1 MFQDLRLPDRGDG
14 LMGGSRRDNSET
26 TLVQSR
32 LQRRRQHELMFQDLL
47 AARGFEHL
55 ELPMVMPQE
64 RFRSLCDGRLLL
76 PAGPGFR
83 DPAGVDWV
91 LRSDMTAFSAQ
102 FVRSRVARSG
112 ASILRLGYAG
122 SVLSYP
128 QVPAHYGREEGLG
141 PSTASEVRGHGLHHP
156 YLESHELGA
165 EIIGQLGDDEEL
177 ETLDLALQAAMALGF
192 AECLVVLGHT
202 AVTESLLDHAAGHG
216 FDRSQVLRSIACCD
230 EGRLDSIPGFD
241 EIKNSAV
248 VISGLERMA
257 RRVQDRSSRV
267 RVVLDPLLVRPQ
279 GFYSGLTFEIH
290 AIFADEQ
297 GSRRLVRVGA
307 GGRYDELFRHYQVPV
322 SACGFK
328 ICDPLV
334 IESELRQRFHAVNTP
349 GSLSD
354 GSLIPLRIAVPKGR
368 LMGRVLGA
376 FAAVGILPD
385 SDPETSRQLVL
396 KSTCGLYEF
405 LIVKNSDVPAFV
417 ESGTADLGIVGSDVL
432 EECGSQIA
440 RPMTFSFGQTRIC
453 LAGRQEQRVLLEN
466 QRATPVVVASKYPR
480 MAARELSRLGMDS
493 EILPLSGSVE
503 LASVIGLADAIVD
516 LVETGRTLVQNGLVV
531 FKDLCQTQVHLCV
544 AKGMRYQNSELL
556 KNWRQEWLRQGLIVS
571 GKERVS

>member
-1 MFQDLRLPDRGDG
+1 
-14 LMGGSRRDNSET
+14 
-26 TLVQSR
+26 
-32 LQRRRQHELMFQDLL
+32 
-47 AARGFEHL
+47 
-55 ELPMVMPQE
+55 
-64 RFRSLCDGRLLL
+64 
-76 PAGPGFR
+76 
-83 DPAGVDWV
+83 
-91 LRSDMTAFSAQ
+91 
-102 FVRSRVARSG
+102 
-112 ASILRLGYAG
+112 
-122 SVLSYP
+122 
-128 QVPAHYGREEGLG
+128 
-141 PSTASEVRGHGLHHP
+141 
-156 YLESHELGA
+156 
-165 EIIGQLGDDEEL
+165 
-177 ETLDLALQAAMALGF
+177 
-192 AECLVVLGHT
+192 
-202 AVTESLLDHAAGHG
+202 
-216 FDRSQVLRSIACCD
+216 
-230 EGRLDSIPGFD
+230 
-241 EIKNSAV
+241 
-248 VISGLERMA
+248 
-257 RRVQDRSSRV
+257 
-267 RVVLDPLLVRPQ
+267 
-279 GFYSGLTFEIH
+279 
-290 AIFADEQ
+290 
-297 GSRRLVRVGA
+297 
-307 GGRYDELFRHYQVPV
+307 
-322 SACGFK
+322 
-328 ICDPLV
+328 
-334 IESELRQRFHAVNTP
+334 
-349 GSLSD
+349 
-354 GSLIPLRIAVPKGR
+354 
-368 LMGRVLGA
+368 MGRVLGA